1 MTFTELKDAVGM
13 RDSGGFQYHLNALD
27 GTFLRK
33 TDDGYTHL
41 AGGIALYR
49 AMLGSVMGPDA
60 IDPIPLDERCPNCES
75 PLELRYDHQVFYVYC
90 AACDE
95 SASNGPF
102 LPAGLDGRSNEDRI
116 RAFDR
121 WTKRLIFLLRDGI
134 CPWCSSTVSHGFDT
148 DGKVEIT
155 HTCDRCRGF
164 LRTTVLEN
172 VVSHPAVISF
182 YYDHGIDVTTTP
194 YWKLGELAAENTRVL
209 SEDPPKLRTT
219 IRLSGDELVLVLDGE
234 MRVRII
240 DEQPRR
246 TGTRTD
252 PNGSA

>member
-75 PLELRYDHQVFYVYC
+75 PLELRYDHQVFYAYC
-90 AACDE
+90 PTCDE
-95 SASNGPF
+95 SVSNAPYP
-102 LPAGLDGRSNEDRI
+102 PAGLENRSDDDRI
-116 RAFDR
+116 GAFDR
-121 WTKRLIFLLRDGI
+121 WTRRLVVLLRDGI
-134 CPWCSSTVSHGFDT
+134 CPWCASTVSHEIGI
-148 DGKVEIT
+148 DGGEIEIT

-164 LRTTVLEN
+164 LRTSIIEN
-172 VVSHPAVISF
+172 VIDHPAVVSF
-182 YYDHGIDVTTTP
+182 CYDHGVDITTVP
-194 YWKLGELAAENTRVL
+194 HWRFDEISKNVDTRVV
-209 SEDPPKLRTT
+209 SEDPNTVWLTLKFA
-219 IRLSGDELVLVLDGE
+219 D
-234 MRVRII
+234 
-240 DEQPRR
+240 DEQTVSVDEGMSVREVR
-246 TGTRTD
+246 K
-252 PNGSA
+252 